1 MKITYK
7 LNKDI
12 VARTAANLV
21 FNLSEIK
28 SIHIAKGNTCF
39 NGKSL
44 VGILSNNLLSGDII
58 KNRRIGIF
66 LANQFSYMKKVF
78 SYNYRSYRSPIFC
91 KESRR
96 ERIALSGVMQRFFS

>member
-12 VARTAANLV
+12 IARTAANLV

-58 KNRRIGIF
+58 NIEIEDLSDVEKVKEIF
-66 LANQFSYMKKVF
+66 NEV
-78 SYNYRSYRSPIFC
+78 
-91 KESRR
+91 
-96 ERIALSGVMQRFFS
+96 GRFVE

>member
-58 KNRRIGIF
+58 NLEIEELSDVEKVKEIF
-66 LANQFSYMKKVF
+66 NEV
-78 SYNYRSYRSPIFC
+78 
-91 KESRR
+91 
-96 ERIALSGVMQRFFS
+96 GRFVE

>member
-39 NGKSL
+39 NGKSW

-58 KNRRIGIF
+58 NLEIEELSDVEKVKEIFNEIG
-66 LANQFSYMKKVF
+66 
-78 SYNYRSYRSPIFC
+78 
-91 KESRR
+91 
-96 ERIALSGVMQRFFS
+96 RFVE

>member
-21 FNLSEIK
+21 FNLSEIT

-58 KNRRIGIF
+58 NVEIEELSDVEKVKEIFNEIG
-66 LANQFSYMKKVF
+66 
-78 SYNYRSYRSPIFC
+78 
-91 KESRR
+91 
-96 ERIALSGVMQRFFS
+96 RFVE

>member
-12 VARTAANLV
+12 VARMAANLV

-58 KNRRIGIF
+58 NLEIEELSDVEKVKEIFNEIGR
-66 LANQFSYMKKVF
+66 LV
-78 SYNYRSYRSPIFC
+78 
-91 KESRR
+91 E
-96 ERIALSGVMQRFFS
+96 

>member
-58 KNRRIGIF
+58 NLEIEEFSDVEKVKEIFNEIG
-66 LANQFSYMKKVF
+66 
-78 SYNYRSYRSPIFC
+78 
-91 KESRR
+91 
-96 ERIALSGVMQRFFS
+96 RFVE

>member
-44 VGILSNNLLSGDII
+44 VGILSNNLLSGNII
-58 KNRRIGIF
+58 NLEIEELSDVEKVKEIFNEIG
-66 LANQFSYMKKVF
+66 
-78 SYNYRSYRSPIFC
+78 
-91 KESRR
+91 
-96 ERIALSGVMQRFFS
+96 RFVE

>member
-44 VGILSNNLLSGDII
+44 VGILSNNLLSGDILNLEI
-58 KNRRIGIF
+58 EELSDVEKVKEIFNEIG
-66 LANQFSYMKKVF
+66 
-78 SYNYRSYRSPIFC
+78 
-91 KESRR
+91 
-96 ERIALSGVMQRFFS
+96 RFVE

>member
-58 KNRRIGIF
+58 NLEIEELSDVEKVKEIFNEIG
-66 LANQFSYMKKVF
+66 
-78 SYNYRSYRSPIFC
+78 
-91 KESRR
+91 
-96 ERIALSGVMQRFFS
+96 RFIE

>member
-12 VARTAANLV
+12 IARTAANLV

-28 SIHIAKGNTCF
+28 SIHIAKRNTCL

-58 KNRRIGIF
+58 NIEIEDLSDVEKVKEI
-66 LANQFSYMKKVF
+66 LMKLGGLLNNGLQNV
-78 SYNYRSYRSPIFC
+78 
-91 KESRR
+91 
-96 ERIALSGVMQRFFS
+96 

>member
-58 KNRRIGIF
+58 DLEIEELSDVEKVKEIFNEIG
-66 LANQFSYMKKVF
+66 
-78 SYNYRSYRSPIFC
+78 
-91 KESRR
+91 
-96 ERIALSGVMQRFFS
+96 RFVE

>member
-28 SIHIAKGNTCF
+28 SIHIAKENTCF

-58 KNRRIGIF
+58 NLEIEELSDVEKVKEIFDEIG
-66 LANQFSYMKKVF
+66 
-78 SYNYRSYRSPIFC
+78 
-91 KESRR
+91 
-96 ERIALSGVMQRFFS
+96 RFVE

>member
-58 KNRRIGIF
+58 NLEIEELSDVEKVKEIFNEIG
-66 LANQFSYMKKVF
+66 
-78 SYNYRSYRSPIFC
+78 
-91 KESRR
+91 
-96 ERIALSGVMQRFFS
+96 RFVE

>member
-28 SIHIAKGNTCF
+28 SIHITKGNTCF

-58 KNRRIGIF
+58 NLEIEELSDVEKVKEIFNEIG
-66 LANQFSYMKKVF
+66 
-78 SYNYRSYRSPIFC
+78 
-91 KESRR
+91 
-96 ERIALSGVMQRFFS
+96 RFVE

>member
-58 KNRRIGIF
+58 NLEIEELSDVEKVKEIFDEIG
-66 LANQFSYMKKVF
+66 
-78 SYNYRSYRSPIFC
+78 
-91 KESRR
+91 
-96 ERIALSGVMQRFFS
+96 RFVE

>member
-44 VGILSNNLLSGDII
+44 VRILSNNLLSGDII
-58 KNRRIGIF
+58 NLEIEELSDVEKVKEIFNEIG
-66 LANQFSYMKKVF
+66 
-78 SYNYRSYRSPIFC
+78 
-91 KESRR
+91 
-96 ERIALSGVMQRFFS
+96 RFVE

>member
-58 KNRRIGIF
+58 NLEIEELSDVEKVKEIFNEIGGF
-66 LANQFSYMKKVF
+66 V
-78 SYNYRSYRSPIFC
+78 
-91 KESRR
+91 E
-96 ERIALSGVMQRFFS
+96 

>member
-58 KNRRIGIF
+58 NLEIEELSDVEKVKEIFNEIG
-66 LANQFSYMKKVF
+66 
-78 SYNYRSYRSPIFC
+78 
-91 KESRR
+91 
-96 ERIALSGVMQRFFS
+96 RFFE

>member
-58 KNRRIGIF
+58 NLEIEELSDVEKVKKIFNEIG
-66 LANQFSYMKKVF
+66 
-78 SYNYRSYRSPIFC
+78 
-91 KESRR
+91 
-96 ERIALSGVMQRFFS
+96 RFVE

>member
-1 MKITYK
+1 MKIIYK

-58 KNRRIGIF
+58 NLEIEELSDVEKVKEIFNEIG
-66 LANQFSYMKKVF
+66 
-78 SYNYRSYRSPIFC
+78 
-91 KESRR
+91 
-96 ERIALSGVMQRFFS
+96 RFVE

>member
-12 VARTAANLV
+12 IARTAANLV

-28 SIHIAKGNTCF
+28 SIHIAKGNICF

-44 VGILSNNLLSGDII
+44 VGILSNNLLSGDTINI
-58 KNRRIGIF
+58 EIEDLSDVEKVKEIF
-66 LANQFSYMKKVF
+66 NEV
-78 SYNYRSYRSPIFC
+78 
-91 KESRR
+91 
-96 ERIALSGVMQRFFS
+96 GRFVE

>member
-58 KNRRIGIF
+58 NLEIEELSDIEKVKEIFDEIG
-66 LANQFSYMKKVF
+66 
-78 SYNYRSYRSPIFC
+78 
-91 KESRR
+91 
-96 ERIALSGVMQRFFS
+96 RFVE

>member
-58 KNRRIGIF
+58 HLEIEELSDVEKVKEIFNEIG
-66 LANQFSYMKKVF
+66 
-78 SYNYRSYRSPIFC
+78 
-91 KESRR
+91 
-96 ERIALSGVMQRFFS
+96 RFVE

>member
-1 MKITYK
+1 MRITYK

-58 KNRRIGIF
+58 NLEIEELSDVEKVKEIFNEIGR
-66 LANQFSYMKKVF
+66 LV
-78 SYNYRSYRSPIFC
+78 
-91 KESRR
+91 E
-96 ERIALSGVMQRFFS
+96 

>member
-12 VARTAANLV
+12 IARTAANLV

-58 KNRRIGIF
+58 NIEIEDLSDVVKVKEIF
-66 LANQFSYMKKVF
+66 NEV
-78 SYNYRSYRSPIFC
+78 
-91 KESRR
+91 
-96 ERIALSGVMQRFFS
+96 GRFVE

>member
-44 VGILSNNLLSGDII
+44 IGILSNNLLSGDII
-58 KNRRIGIF
+58 NLEIEELSDVEKVKEIFNEIG
-66 LANQFSYMKKVF
+66 
-78 SYNYRSYRSPIFC
+78 
-91 KESRR
+91 
-96 ERIALSGVMQRFFS
+96 RFVE

>member
-12 VARTAANLV
+12 IARTAANLV

-58 KNRRIGIF
+58 NLEIEELSDVEKVKEIFNEIGR
-66 LANQFSYMKKVF
+66 LV
-78 SYNYRSYRSPIFC
+78 
-91 KESRR
+91 E
-96 ERIALSGVMQRFFS
+96 

>member
-58 KNRRIGIF
+58 NLEIEELSDVEKVKEIFNEIGR
-66 LANQFSYMKKVF
+66 LV
-78 SYNYRSYRSPIFC
+78 
-91 KESRR
+91 E
-96 ERIALSGVMQRFFS
+96 

>member
-21 FNLSEIK
+21 FNLSEVK

-58 KNRRIGIF
+58 NLEIEELSDVEKVKEIFNEIG
-66 LANQFSYMKKVF
+66 
-78 SYNYRSYRSPIFC
+78 
-91 KESRR
+91 
-96 ERIALSGVMQRFFS
+96 RFVE

>member
-44 VGILSNNLLSGDII
+44 VGILSNKLLSGDIMNLEI
-58 KNRRIGIF
+58 EELSDVEKVKEIFNEIG
-66 LANQFSYMKKVF
+66 
-78 SYNYRSYRSPIFC
+78 
-91 KESRR
+91 
-96 ERIALSGVMQRFFS
+96 RFVE

>member
-58 KNRRIGIF
+58 NIEIEDLSDVEKVKEIFNEIG
-66 LANQFSYMKKVF
+66 
-78 SYNYRSYRSPIFC
+78 
-91 KESRR
+91 
-96 ERIALSGVMQRFFS
+96 RFVE

>member
-58 KNRRIGIF
+58 NLEIEELSDVGKVKEIFNEIG
-66 LANQFSYMKKVF
+66 
-78 SYNYRSYRSPIFC
+78 
-91 KESRR
+91 
-96 ERIALSGVMQRFFS
+96 RFVE

>member
-28 SIHIAKGNTCF
+28 SIHIVKGNTCF

-58 KNRRIGIF
+58 NLEIEELSDVEKVKEIFNEIG
-66 LANQFSYMKKVF
+66 
-78 SYNYRSYRSPIFC
+78 
-91 KESRR
+91 
-96 ERIALSGVMQRFFS
+96 RFVE

>member
-21 FNLSEIK
+21 FNLSETK

-58 KNRRIGIF
+58 NLEIEELSDVEKVKEIFNEIG
-66 LANQFSYMKKVF
+66 
-78 SYNYRSYRSPIFC
+78 
-91 KESRR
+91 
-96 ERIALSGVMQRFFS
+96 RFVE

>member
-58 KNRRIGIF
+58 NLEIEELSDVEKVKEIAKEADPFKWRTAKEIF
-66 LANQFSYMKKVF
+66 NEV
-78 SYNYRSYRSPIFC
+78 
-91 KESRR
+91 
-96 ERIALSGVMQRFFS
+96 GRFVE

>member
-7 LNKDI
+7 LNKNI

-58 KNRRIGIF
+58 NLEIEELSDVEKVKEIFNEIG
-66 LANQFSYMKKVF
+66 
-78 SYNYRSYRSPIFC
+78 
-91 KESRR
+91 
-96 ERIALSGVMQRFFS
+96 RFVE